1 MVGGNIN
8 NPLPKG
14 GNRKGDYG
22 DVMFRMINIR

>member
-14 GNRKGDYG
+14 GESTRGYG
-22 DVMFRMINIR
+22 DVMLRMINIR